1 MCCIYMFDSLRDSLA
16 IALIKNG
23 YSLNSTNP
31 DEINVAK
38 EDLIKQ
44 KELTSPVYLLDEIK
58 DNMIAGEKAL
68 ATVYSGDASYSIS
81 GNSNLK
87 YAIPQ
92 EGSNRWVDSMTIPK
106 GAPNKAGAEAFINFL
121 CDPENAK
128 INVDENNKILGGRL
142 EPGASIGEHT
152 HETNSEII
160 FFTSGKGKVIYDGK
174 EERVEAG
181 LCHYC
186 PQGHTHILIN
196 DSDADLT
203 FHAVIPEHPAK

>member
-1 MCCIYMFDSLRDSLA
+1 MILDTNKIEEKALA
-16 IALIKNG
+16 NFKG
-23 YSLNSTNP
+23 
-31 DEINVAK
+31 
-38 EDLIKQ
+38 
-44 KELTSPVYLLDEIK
+44 
-58 DNMIAGEKAL
+58 GEKAL
-68 ATVYSGDASYSIS
+68 
-81 GNSNLK
+81 
-87 YAIPQ
+87 
-92 EGSNRWVDSMTIPK
+92 
-106 GAPNKAGAEAFINFL
+106 
-121 CDPENAK
+121 NARMHG
-128 INVDENNKILGGRL
+128 DENNKIIFGRL

-186 PQGHTHILIN
+186 PQGHTHTLIN

>member
-1 MCCIYMFDSLRDSLA
+1 MILDTNKIEEKALA
-16 IALIKNG
+16 NFKG
-23 YSLNSTNP
+23 
-31 DEINVAK
+31 
-38 EDLIKQ
+38 
-44 KELTSPVYLLDEIK
+44 
-58 DNMIAGEKAL
+58 GEKAL
-68 ATVYSGDASYSIS
+68 
-81 GNSNLK
+81 
-87 YAIPQ
+87 
-92 EGSNRWVDSMTIPK
+92 
-106 GAPNKAGAEAFINFL
+106 
-121 CDPENAK
+121 NARMH
-128 INVDENNKILGGRL
+128 VDENNKIIFGRL

-186 PQGHTHILIN
+186 PQGHTHTLVN

>member
-1 MCCIYMFDSLRDSLA
+1 MILDINKIEEKALA
-16 IALIKNG
+16 NFKG
-23 YSLNSTNP
+23 
-31 DEINVAK
+31 
-38 EDLIKQ
+38 
-44 KELTSPVYLLDEIK
+44 
-58 DNMIAGEKAL
+58 GEKAL
-68 ATVYSGDASYSIS
+68 
-81 GNSNLK
+81 
-87 YAIPQ
+87 
-92 EGSNRWVDSMTIPK
+92 
-106 GAPNKAGAEAFINFL
+106 
-121 CDPENAK
+121 NARMH
-128 INVDENNKILGGRL
+128 VDENNKIIFGRL

-203 FHAVIPEHPAK
+203 FHAVIPEHPDEDNFRKRRYQAQQCAGRSRCKKCFHQFRI